1 MFATTI
7 ASVLAVTAT
16 LIGAATATPISS
28 TGAAVEAAGGDKRA
42 ALASGRFTYY
52 NPGLGACGQNHG
64 DGDLVVALSHADFDP
79 STPGGNPNNNPLCGR
94 RLRASYSGKSV
105 DVTVVDRCEAC
116 NSGDLDL
123 SPAAFQALADLSLGV
138 IQGTWEWI

>member
-16 LIGAATATPISS
+16 LMGAVVASPISS
-28 TGAAVEAAGGDKRA
+28 ADAISAAADNDKRA
-42 ALASGRFTYY
+42 AQASGRFTYY

-64 DGDLVVALSHADFDP
+64 DGDYVVALSHADFDP
-79 STPGGNPNNNPLCGR
+79 STPNGNPNNNPLCGR
-94 RLRASYSGKSV
+94 RLRASYLGKTV
-105 DVTVVDRCEAC
+105 DVTVVDRCEGCA
-116 NSGDLDL
+116 SGDLDF
-123 SPAAFQALADLSLGV
+123 SPAAFQALAALSVGV

>member
-16 LIGAATATPISS
+16 LMGATVATPISTTDAIS
-28 TGAAVEAAGGDKRA
+28 AAGADKRA
-42 ALASGRFTYY
+42 AQTSGRFTYY

-64 DGDLVVALSHADFDP
+64 DGDYVVAMSHADFDP
-79 STPGGNPNNNPLCGR
+79 STPNGNPNNNPLCGR
-94 RLRASYSGKSV
+94 RIRASYAGKSV
-105 DVTVVDRCEAC
+105 DVTVVDRCKAC
-116 NSGDLDL
+116 NSGDLDF
-123 SPAAFQALADLSLGV
+123 SPAAFQTLAALSVGV